1 MMDGIK
7 VVRVKTFINP
17 NEGVILRMLDFL
29 SFMVTGF
36 FASLVQLRRG
46 GSAGNV
52 RLRKCFRFSK
62 FLLPGKGT
70 RRGSATMRRNLR
82 TDPASDC
89 CVCRGAGRGRN

>member
-36 FASLVQLRRG
+36 FTSLV
-46 GSAGNV
+46 
-52 RLRKCFRFSK
+52 
-62 FLLPGKGT
+62 
-70 RRGSATMRRNLR
+70 
-82 TDPASDC
+82 
-89 CVCRGAGRGRN
+89 